1 MKKKEIILLLIF
13 LLLGF
18 IFRLYRFSNP
28 IADWFSW
35 RQADT
40 SAVSRNFVKNGFDI
54 LHPTYDDIS
63 NVQSGFDNPKGYR
76 FVEFPI
82 YNIFQAGLYKS
93 VGVFSLEEW
102 GRLVTIIFSLSG
114 SAALFFLLLR
124 RAKKEIAFFVLFFS
138 LFLPYN
144 IYYGRTILPD
154 TAMVSTFLIGLY
166 FLDIWLDKFRKKQ
179 NKQYWYFLILS
190 LIFIASSF
198 LLKIYT
204 VFYSLTLIA
213 LVFSVLKFKMLRRWE
228 LWLYSIFAL
237 IPLVAWR
244 LYIQHY
250 PEGIPVSAWLF
261 NGNGIRFRPAFF
273 RWIFYERITKLIAGY
288 FGIIP
293 LLLGIKKTVEEKSE
307 KLFLLSFGFSA
318 LLYVTVIATGNVQH
332 EYYQIVIMPV
342 IALYM
347 GFGATYILGFLKR
360 YVANQVALSIV
371 FILIGLSLFFS
382 WQQVKDYFNINN
394 ISVVIA
400 GKAVDDLTPKNSKIV
415 APYNG
420 DTTLLYYTNRKG
432 WPSFEKPL
440 PELVEMGADYLVLV
454 NPQPKDFDI
463 GKIYKISSA
472 TPDYIL
478 FDLHK
483 KI

>member
-18 IFRLYRFSNP
+18 IFRLYRFNNP

-40 SAVSRNFVKNGFDI
+40 SAVSRNFVKYGFDL

-82 YNIFQAGLYKS
+82 YNVFQAGLYKS
-93 VGVFSLEEW
+93 VGILSLEEW

-114 SAALFFLLLR
+114 SLAFFLLILR
-124 RAKKEIAFFVLFFS
+124 RAKKEVAFFVLFFS

-179 NKQYWYFLILS
+179 KKIYWHLFLLS
-190 LIFIASSF
+190 LLFIAASF

-204 VFYSLTLIA
+204 VFYALTLFT
-213 LVFSVLKFKMLRRWE
+213 LVFSVLKMKLFKRWE
-228 LWLYSIFAL
+228 LWIYAL
-237 IPLVAWR
+237 LAIAPIAAWR
-244 LYIQHY
+244 IYIQHY
-250 PEGIPVSAWLF
+250 PEGVPVNAWLF

-273 RWIFYERITKLIAGY
+273 RWIFYERITKLISGY
-288 FGIIP
+288 FGLA
-293 LLLGIKKTVEEKSE
+293 LLILGVKEILEKKEDRV
-307 KLFLLSFGFSA
+307 FFLSFGLSA
-318 LLYVTVIATGNVQH
+318 LLYLIVIATGNVQH
-332 EYYQIVIMPV
+332 EYYQIVIMPSV
-342 IALYM
+342 ALFM
-347 GFGATYILGFLKR
+347 GFGAYFLLGFLKR
-360 YVANQVALSIV
+360 RIKIQISYAITFLI
-371 FILIGLSLFFS
+371 IGLGIFFS

-394 ISVVIA
+394 ISVVVA
-400 GKAVDDLTPKNSKIV
+400 GQAVDNLTPKNAKIV

-440 PELVEMGADYLVLV
+440 PQLISMGADYLVLV

-463 GKIYKISSA
+463 GKTYKITSA

-483 KI
+483 NP